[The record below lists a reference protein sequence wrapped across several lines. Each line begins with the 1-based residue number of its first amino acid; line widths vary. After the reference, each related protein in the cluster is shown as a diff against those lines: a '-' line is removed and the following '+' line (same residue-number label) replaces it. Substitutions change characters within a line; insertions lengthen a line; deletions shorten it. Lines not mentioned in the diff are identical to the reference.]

1 MTGLDLAG
9 DEELSSAF
17 EPCLKPIIYTLR
29 EGDCLRKDAEL

>member
-17 EPCLKPIIYTLR
+17 EPSLNLLI
-29 EGDCLRKDAEL
+29 GV